1 MRKTK
6 PEVILNYIKQ
16 FRDFGPE
23 IVNLFSNGMCWQ
35 FSIILRDRFG
45 YYNPIAYDPVAN
57 HFALWID
64 DRIYDITGD
73 ITDDPQYKF
82 VFWDTYKFQDTKE
95 MQRIYRDCILK
106 IPNQYHLCYNC
117 DHSFFDEWGT
127 MICDIDNEPVDPDVP
142 CEKGDQSNE

>member
-23 IVNLFSNGMCWQ
+23 VVNLFSNGMCWQ

-45 YYNPIAYDPVAN
+45 YYNPIAYDPIAN